1 MGALESGSI
10 KSILHSM
17 SLPRDAVL
25 IVHSAI
31 RGLSQQ
37 GFKAQA
43 IIESLRESIPD
54 GTLLMPTMTWKTVTP
69 ENPIFDEMFTPSHTG
84 VLTEIFRTQ
93 YATARSLHPTH
104 SVAGLGPQASKL
116 LSTHHIGTTPA
127 PLTSPYGI
135 MQEHESYI
143 LLLGVG
149 LEMCTAFHHAEEVTH
164 PDIYVKHLDEGE
176 SYHLV
181 SRDGKTINY
190 LLRRHQ
196 RILRDFEKF
205 RPSLLTKGMTQ
216 GNIGGVPW
224 TLVKVSDFYS
234 VVFEKLRTNQ
244 IATLKE

>member
-10 KSILHSM
+10 KSILQSM

-43 IIESLRESIPD
+43 IIESLLESIPD
-54 GTLLMPTMTWKTVTP
+54 GTLLMPTMTWKTVTL
-69 ENPIFDEMFTPSHTG
+69 ENPIFDEMLTPSHTG

-104 SVAGLGPQASKL
+104 SVAGLGPQAAKL
-116 LSTHHIGTTPA
+116 LATHHIGTTPA

-164 PDIYVKHLDEGE
+164 PDVYVKPLDESE
-176 SYHLV
+176 AYQLV
-181 SRDGKTINY
+181 SRGGTIINY
-190 LLRRHQ
+190 QLRRHQ
-196 RILRDFEKF
+196 RIMRDFEKF
-205 RPSLLTKGMTQ
+205 RPTLLEKDMTQ

-224 TLVKVSDFYS
+224 SIVGVNNLLMTAKNELKVNKF
-234 VVFEKLRTNQ
+234 
-244 IATLKE
+244 ATLML